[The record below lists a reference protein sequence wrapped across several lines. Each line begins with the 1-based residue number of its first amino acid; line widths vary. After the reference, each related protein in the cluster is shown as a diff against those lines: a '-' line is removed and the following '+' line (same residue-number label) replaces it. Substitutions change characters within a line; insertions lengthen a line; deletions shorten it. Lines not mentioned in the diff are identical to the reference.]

1 MADLLPLFDTI
12 QRELSINSSELKEE
26 VIKKVLKETQDIY
39 GTEDFKWFFECSAKE
54 ILYEIAGDFSLS
66 QEEKIEKFY
75 SILDISIIG
84 QQNGMLDDIL
94 PFVLIEDLM
103 DMQTVAECSK
113 LFDFL
118 NSRIS
123 SLIENGING
132 TKGKGLVLLRLCNE
146 LLRRLSKTKDS
157 LFSGNVSM
165 FLSHIF
171 PLRERSG
178 LNLRGDFH
186 VENITV
192 WEDMNHNFH
201 ENQKQQG
208 EIKKEDKIS
217 DKEKKRDIS
226 DNEKKEKIPLNTF
239 YTIFWSMQKF
249 FSDPSLLYN
258 SKEMQEFKLNASIVL
273 DKIKSLEDEQ
283 RKANEV
289 KIENRKG
296 DRKKKPESLKYQQ
309 SHDYFEMHFFPKFLT
324 SFKLF
329 KLQLTDSKFRKHIL
343 IQFIILFDYLL
354 TLKDSEKNKQEKVI
368 TTNRLLQTTYLLS
381 QEDEIWVTETLSKV
395 YTILESTLPDGQR
408 FSQNIRSILS
418 FEKNWV
424 NWKLQG
430 CNAFEEFP
438 ISETYINDI
447 KAKYEKESETL
458 KAYKYPLGNLA
469 LSRLWERGGTHTME
483 DMAKQERFMFPD
495 IKTLLEPA
503 QHDPDIENIPIN
515 ERNSIISER
524 NTIKSWK
531 ALRILSH
538 SKLHLFNKL
547 SDRTIDA
554 ISQIDQFFNDN
565 SDKNTTISTNS
576 PKNTK
581 DSPQKQQLNT
591 NNKRTID
598 DDTKD
603 VLHSEKRTKILQ

>member
-1 MADLLPLFDTI
+1 MADLQPLFDKI
-12 QRELSINSSELKEE
+12 QKELDENSSELKEDI
-26 VIKKVLKETQDIY
+26 IKRILKETQDVY
-39 GTEDFKWFFECSAKE
+39 GSEDFKSFFECSAKE
-54 ILYEIAGDFSLS
+54 ILYEIAGDFSLL
-66 QEEKIEKFY
+66 QEEKFEKFY

-84 QQNGMLDDIL
+84 QQNDILDDML

-103 DMQTVAECSK
+103 DMQTVAECNK

-146 LLRRLSKTKDS
+146 LLRRLSKTKNS
-157 LFSGNVSM
+157 LFSGNISM
-165 FLSHIF
+165 FLSYIF

-186 VENITV
+186 VENVTV
-192 WEDMNHNFH
+192 WDDLNHIFH
-201 ENQKQQG
+201 DNQKQQS
-208 EIKKEDKIS
+208 EIKKDDKLS
-217 DKEKKRDIS
+217 EKEKKRDTS
-226 DNEKKEKIPLNTF
+226 DNERKEKIPLDTF

-258 SKEMQEFKLNASIVL
+258 PKEMQEFKLNSSIVL

-283 RKANEV
+283 RKTNEI
-289 KIENRKG
+289 KFENRKG
-296 DRKKKPESLKYQQ
+296 DRKKKSESLKYQQ
-309 SHDYFEMHFFPKFLT
+309 THDYFEMHFFPKFLT
-324 SFKLF
+324 SYKLF

-343 IQFIILFDYLL
+343 IQFLIIFDYLL
-354 TLKDSEKNKQEKVI
+354 TLKDSEKSKQEKI

-381 QEDEIWVTETLSKV
+381 QEDEIWITETLSKV
-395 YTILESTLPDGQR
+395 YTILDSTIPDGQR
-408 FSQNIRSILS
+408 FSQNIRSILF

-438 ISETYINDI
+438 VSETYINDI
-447 KAKYEKESETL
+447 KVKYEKESETL

-469 LSRLWERGGTHTME
+469 LSRLWEKGGTHTME
-483 DMAKQERFMFPD
+483 DMAKQERYMLPD

-503 QHDPDIENIPIN
+503 QQDSETENIPIN
-515 ERNSIISER
+515 ERNSIISEK

-547 SDRTIDA
+547 SDRTIEA
-554 ISQIDQFFNDN
+554 ISQVDQFFKDE
-565 SDKNTTISTNS
+565 SDKNIDISDNS

-581 DSPQKQQLNT
+581 ESPQKSQLNT
-591 NNKRTID
+591 NNKRTIE
-598 DDTKD
+598 DDTKNNF
-603 VLHSEKRTKILQ
+603 HSEKRTKINQ